1 MTGIIIIKISM
12 SGLNAFDSYK
22 YLQNLTYSE
31 LKLAVNYICAQMN
44 SPCLNYAYWYDMYCY
59 TSKSFMVM
67 DWRKKRGFKPVAR
80 LGEAICNDEIVNFL
94 KDQEHYKCS
103 CSSVYYNAVF

>member
-1 MTGIIIIKISM
+1 MFELRLLVRHVLLYIKKFHGD
-12 SGLNAFDSYK
+12 GL
-22 YLQNLTYSE
+22 E
-31 LKLAVNYICAQMN
+31 E
-44 SPCLNYAYWYDMYCY
+44 
-59 TSKSFMVM
+59 
-67 DWRKKRGFKPVAR
+67 KRGFKPVAR